1 MNEYYEKANFIKD
14 EIIHNRR
21 TLHSYA
27 ETGFDLPR
35 TFEFVMEKLKSYG
48 LEPRQSGK
56 SGIVCNVGSGG
67 STILLRADMDALPMK
82 EVTGLEFQ
90 ATNGNCHSCGHD
102 SHTAMLLGAAKILK
116 QNEKNL
122 NGTVKFMFQ
131 PAEEILSGAKD
142 MVNNG
147 VLENPKVDA
156 ALGLHVMVGNDVSE
170 TGKVFYSR
178 GTALFSGDA
187 IRINVKGKNAH
198 GSTPEKGVDAI
209 NIAAH
214 IVIALQEIISREIPC
229 QDNSVIIVGKISGGD
244 TVNTLAGSAALEV
257 SVRSTSEEKRAY
269 LKNRIKEVSE
279 SVANTYRGEATVE
292 FWYGIGPLVNDVTLS
307 DEMSNFCREMLGED
321 NVRMVPT
328 SSGSEDF
335 TEIAVRVPS
344 VMLYLGAGS
353 IEEGH
358 VYTMHNPG
366 MIVNEDVLHLGSALY
381 AHCAESYLR
390 NHIK

>member
-1 MNEYYEKANFIKD
+1 MNEYYEKSVSIND

-27 ETGFDLPR
+27 ETGFNLPK
-35 TFEFVMEKLKSYG
+35 TFKFVMEKLKSYG
-48 LEPRQSGK
+48 LEPIQSGK
-56 SGIVCNVGSGG
+56 SGVVCTVGRGG

-82 EVTGLEFQ
+82 EATNLEFQ

-102 SHTAMLLGAAKILK
+102 CHTAMLLGAARLLK
-116 QNEKNL
+116 ENENNL
-122 NGTVKFMFQ
+122 KGTVKFMFQ
-131 PAEEILSGAKD
+131 PAEEILAGAKD
-142 MVNNG
+142 MVDAG
-147 VLENPKVDA
+147 VLENPKVQA

-170 TGKVFYSR
+170 TGKIFYSI

-187 IRINVKGKNAH
+187 IKITVKGKNAH
-198 GSTPEKGVDAI
+198 GSTPEKGIDAI

-214 IVIALQEIISREIPC
+214 IVISLQEIISGEIPC

-244 TVNTLAGSAALEV
+244 TVNTLAGSAVLEV
-257 SVRSTSEEKRAY
+257 SVRATSEEKREY
-269 LKNRIKEVSE
+269 LKNRVKEISE
-279 SVANTYRGEATVE
+279 NVAHTFRGEAIVD
-292 FWYGIGPLVNDVTLS
+292 FLYGIGPLVNDIDLS
-307 DEMSNFCREMLGED
+307 DEIVNYCREMLGD
-321 NVRMVPT
+321 NVMQVPP

-358 VYTMHNPG
+358 VCTMHNPG
-366 MIVNEDVLHLGSALY
+366 MIVNEDVLSIGAALY
-381 AHCAESYLR
+381 AHCAESYLK
-390 NHIK
+390 NH